1 LLPARR
7 WRPPQLVRKGLHG
20 SIAPVNLAATNPFNA
35 SLSIRKH
42 QTVTVVYPFLR
53 VGVELDDGAVGVK
66 AILRIF
72 RIPRKVLF
80 IIGGLGLLGGVASAA
95 AYVYLHQEL
104 IFGPSEE
111 TLNGLAC
118 TPVKTFNIKQ
128 DDRYWIRAFIKTAPT
143 DGPMRVKTALRVA
156 KAINEEKH
164 PDLVQVVVLDEH
176 GPEQRADMRGR
187 AVGADVVFIAH
198 PEKIPDY
205 NAQGGF
211 TAKYIDGSAN
221 SDGDFYGN
229 KVVVPKEEIDK
240 ITSLFD
246 KIEGCVDPEEA
257 AKKSG
262 SGGHGAAPA
271 GGHGGSKSES
281 GHGESAP
288 EGDGHGSEQKDGGG
302 HGEGHGGGDTET
314 PVASAEEPS
323 FFSKMLSMVGLGS
336 DSPTEGGHGE
346 GVEAV
351 ASNGAEGGGH
361 GDAAADGHG
370 AAADAGADHGAAS
383 TGHGEAVASES
394 PTGGGHG
401 EPNSGG
407 HGPAADAPV
416 VAHDETD
423 GHGNAP
429 TENANAGHGGGGDAA
444 TGHETVADGH
454 GAHGEPATHAVIAED
469 APADAGHV
477 PAIQEAGHGSA
488 VAEEVGHGSQP
499 EETHAEAAVEDSDH
513 GAAPAIDAE
522 AVTGA
527 AGIGE
532 DPHGSAEK
540 PLVKQTEEE
549 DGGDHKPSGH

>member
-1 LLPARR
+1 M
-7 WRPPQLVRKGLHG
+7 
-20 SIAPVNLAATNPFNA
+20 
-35 SLSIRKH
+35 
-42 QTVTVVYPFLR
+42 
-53 VGVELDDGAVGVK
+53 K

-156 KAINEEKH
+156 KAINEEKQ

-221 SDGDFYGN
+221 ADGDFYGN
-229 KVVVPKEEIDK
+229 KVVVPKDEIDK
-240 ITSLFD
+240 ITALFD
-246 KIEGCVDPEEA
+246 KVEGCVDPEEA
-257 AKKSG
+257 NKKSA

-271 GGHGGSKSES
+271 ADHGGGKTEGGHR
-281 GHGESAP
+281 ESAP
-288 EGDGHGSEQKDGGG
+288 AGEGHGSDQKDGGG
-302 HGEGHGGGDTET
+302 QGEGHGGGDSET

-336 DSPTEGGHGE
+336 DSPAEGGHGD
-346 GVEAV
+346 GGEAI
-351 ASNGAEGGGH
+351 ASHDAEGGGH
-361 GDAAADGHG
+361 GNAAAGDHTT
-370 AAADAGADHGAAS
+370 AADAGAGHDAAPA
-383 TGHGEAVASES
+383 GHGEAVASDSAAGE
-394 PTGGGHG
+394 GQG

-407 HGPAADAPV
+407 HGSAEAPV
-416 VAHDETD
+416 VAHGETD

-429 TENANAGHGGGGDAA
+429 TENANAGHGSGDAA
-444 TGHETVADGH
+444 TGHETVAVGNGD
-454 GAHGEPATHAVIAED
+454 HGEPATHAVVAEE

-488 VAEEVGHGSQP
+488 VVEEVAHDPQP
-499 EETHAEAAVEDSDH
+499 VTTHAEAVAEGSGH
-513 GAAPAIDAE
+513 AAAPAIDAE

-540 PLVKQTEEE
+540 PLVKQTPEEE
-549 DGGDHKPSGH
+549 GGSHDQAGH